1 MKSVFQWQAMSL
13 ADRWRFDPLG
23 EAALLATCA
32 ETDMDAANR
41 AALALADAITRAG
54 LPGVGAVVPA
64 IDSVLVS
71 FDPLRVARAGLEDAL
86 RALAGASQTAPGSP
100 PRVIV
105 IEARFGGEDG
115 PDLAEVADAL
125 GVAQSAVIAE
135 LCARPYR
142 VLMIGFAPGYPYIGP
157 LPERLSVPRRATPR
171 AAVPAGSVAIA
182 AGMAGIYPARLPGGW
197 HLIGRTTAKLFDPAR
212 AEPSLL
218 RAGDLVQFKPI

>member
-41 AALALADAITRAG
+41 AALALADAIIRAG

-71 FDPLRVARAGLEDAL
+71 FDPLRVARAEIEDAL
-86 RALAGASQTAPGSP
+86 RALATIPPGAESLG
-100 PRVIV
+100 RVIV
-105 IEARFGGEDG
+105 IETRFGGEDG
-115 PDLAEVADAL
+115 PDLAELAAAQGCAPDAIL
-125 GVAQSAVIAE
+125 AA

-157 LPERLSVPRRATPR
+157 LPALLTVPRRATPR

-197 HLIGRTTAKLFDPAR
+197 HLIGRTTANLFDPAR

-218 RAGDLVQFKPI
+218 QAGDLVQFMPL

>member
-41 AALALADAITRAG
+41 AALALADAIIRAG

-71 FDPLRVARAGLEDAL
+71 FDPLRVARAEIEDAL
-86 RALAGASQTAPGSP
+86 RALATIPPGAESLG
-100 PRVIV
+100 RVIV

-115 PDLAEVADAL
+115 PDLAELATGQGCDSDAIIT
-125 GVAQSAVIAE
+125 A

-218 RAGDLVQFKPI
+218 RAGDLVQFMPL

>member
-41 AALALADAITRAG
+41 AALALADAIIRAG

-71 FDPLRVARAGLEDAL
+71 FDPLRVTRAEIEDAL
-86 RALAGASQTAPGSP
+86 RALATIP
-100 PRVIV
+100 PQAESLGRVIV

-115 PDLAEVADAL
+115 PDLAELAAAQGCDSDAIIT
-125 GVAQSAVIAE
+125 A

-157 LPERLSVPRRATPR
+157 LPARLSVPRRATPR

-197 HLIGRTTAKLFDPAR
+197 HLIGRTPAKLFDPAR

-218 RAGDLVQFKPI
+218 RAGDLVQFMPI

>member
-1 MKSVFQWQAMSL
+1 MQTTH
-13 ADRWRFDPLG
+13 RWRFDPLG

-41 AALALADAITRAG
+41 AALALAEAITRAR

-71 FDPLRVARAGLEDAL
+71 FDPLHISRAELEGVLRTLTAIPPAAESAGRVV
-86 RALAGASQTAPGSP
+86 
-100 PRVIV
+100 VIA
-105 IEARFGGEDG
+105 ARFGGEDG
-115 PDLAEVADAL
+115 PDLAELAAGQSCDSDAIIT
-125 GVAQSAVIAE
+125 A

-157 LPERLSVPRRATPR
+157 LPSLLNVPRRATPR

-218 RAGDLVQFKPI
+218 RAGDLAQFKPI

>member
-41 AALALADAITRAG
+41 AALALADAIIRAG

-71 FDPLRVARAGLEDAL
+71 FDPLRVTRAEIEDAL
-86 RALAGASQTAPGSP
+86 RALATIPPGAESLG
-100 PRVIV
+100 RVIV
-105 IEARFGGEDG
+105 IETRFGGEDG
-115 PDLAEVADAL
+115 PDLAELATGQGCDSDAIIT
-125 GVAQSAVIAE
+125 A

-157 LPERLSVPRRATPR
+157 LPALLTVPRRATPR

-197 HLIGRTTAKLFDPAR
+197 HLIGRTPAKLFDPAR

>member
-71 FDPLRVARAGLEDAL
+71 FDPLRVARAEIEDAL
-86 RALAGASQTAPGSP
+86 RALATIPPGAESLG
-100 PRVIV
+100 RVIV
-105 IEARFGGEDG
+105 IETRFGGEDG
-115 PDLAEVADAL
+115 PDLAELATGQGCDSDAIIT
-125 GVAQSAVIAE
+125 A

-157 LPERLSVPRRATPR
+157 LPALLTVPRRATPR

-197 HLIGRTTAKLFDPAR
+197 HLIGRTPAKLFDPAR

>member
-1 MKSVFQWQAMSL
+1 MQTT
-13 ADRWRFDPLG
+13 DRWRFDPLG

-32 ETDMDAANR
+32 ETDMEAANR
-41 AALALADAITRAG
+41 AALALAEAITRAA

-64 IDSVLVS
+64 IDSVLLS
-71 FDPLRVARAGLEDAL
+71 FDPFHISRAEIEGVLRTL
-86 RALAGASQTAPGSP
+86 TAIP
-100 PRVIV
+100 PPAESAERVVV

-115 PDLAEVADAL
+115 PDLAEVAGTL
-125 GVAQSAVIAE
+125 GVAQGALISA

-157 LPERLSVPRRATPR
+157 LPALLNVPRRATPR

-197 HLIGRTTAKLFDPAR
+197 HLIGRTTAKLFDPTR
-212 AEPSLL
+212 AEPALL
-218 RAGDLVQFKPI
+218 RAGDRVEFKAI

>member
-1 MKSVFQWQAMSL
+1 MQTTQ
-13 ADRWRFDPLG
+13 RWRFDPLG

-32 ETDMDAANR
+32 EADMDAANR
-41 AALALADAITRAG
+41 TALALADAITRAG

-71 FDPLRVARAGLEDAL
+71 FDPLRVTRADLEDAL
-86 RALAGASQTAPGSP
+86 RALATIP
-100 PRVIV
+100 PQAESLGRVVV
-105 IEARFGGEDG
+105 IETRFGREDG
-115 PDLAEVADAL
+115 PDLAELAAAQGCAPDAIIN
-125 GVAQSAVIAE
+125 A

-157 LPERLSVPRRATPR
+157 LPALLNVPRRATPR

-197 HLIGRTTAKLFDPAR
+197 HLIGRTTTKLFDPAR
-212 AEPSLL
+212 PEPSLL
-218 RAGDLVQFKPI
+218 RAGDLAQFTPI

>member
-1 MKSVFQWQAMSL
+1 MSL

-41 AALALADAITRAG
+41 AALALADAIIRAG

-71 FDPLRVARAGLEDAL
+71 FDPLRVTRAEIEDAL
-86 RALAGASQTAPGSP
+86 RALATIPPGAESLG
-100 PRVIV
+100 RVIV

-115 PDLAEVADAL
+115 PDLAELAAAQGCDSDAIIT
-125 GVAQSAVIAE
+125 A

-157 LPERLSVPRRATPR
+157 LPERLTVPRRATPR

-197 HLIGRTTAKLFDPAR
+197 HLIGRTTTKLFDPAR

-218 RAGDLVQFKPI
+218 RAGDLVQFMPL

>member
-41 AALALADAITRAG
+41 AALALADAIIRAG
-54 LPGVGAVVPA
+54 LPGISAVVPA

-71 FDPLRVARAGLEDAL
+71 FDPLRVARAEIEDAL
-86 RALAGASQTAPGSP
+86 RALAGESQTQPDSP
-100 PRVIV
+100 PHVIV

-115 PDLAEVADAL
+115 PDLAELATAQGCVWDAIIT
-125 GVAQSAVIAE
+125 A
-135 LCARPYR
+135 LCASTYR

-171 AAVPAGSVAIA
+171 GGGPGWLGGDRGRDGRDLPRPPAG
-182 AGMAGIYPARLPGGW
+182 RL
-197 HLIGRTTAKLFDPAR
+197 ASDR
-212 AEPSLL
+212 AHNGQTL
-218 RAGDLVQFKPI
+218 

>member
-41 AALALADAITRAG
+41 AALALADAIIRAG

-71 FDPLRVARAGLEDAL
+71 FDPLRVTRAEIEDAL
-86 RALAGASQTAPGSP
+86 RALATIPPGAESLG
-100 PRVIV
+100 RVIV

-115 PDLAEVADAL
+115 PDLAELAAAQGCDSDAIIT
-125 GVAQSAVIAE
+125 A

-157 LPERLSVPRRATPR
+157 LPARLSVPRRATPR

-182 AGMAGIYPARLPGGW
+182 AGMAGISPARLPGGW

-218 RAGDLVQFKPI
+218 RAGDLVQFMPI

>member
-23 EAALLATCA
+23 EAAVLATCA

-71 FDPLRVARAGLEDAL
+71 FDPLRVARAEIEDAL
-86 RALAGASQTAPGSP
+86 RALATIPPGAESLG
-100 PRVIV
+100 RVIV
-105 IEARFGGEDG
+105 IETRFGGEDG
-115 PDLAEVADAL
+115 PDLAELATGQGCDPDAIIT
-125 GVAQSAVIAE
+125 A
-135 LCARPYR
+135 LCAQPYR

-182 AGMAGIYPARLPGGW
+182 AGMAGVYPARLPGGW

-218 RAGDLVQFKPI
+218 RAGDLVQFMPI

>member
-71 FDPLRVARAGLEDAL
+71 FDPLRVARAEIEDAL
-86 RALAGASQTAPGSP
+86 RALATIPPGAESLG
-100 PRVIV
+100 RVIV
-105 IEARFGGEDG
+105 IETRFGGEDG
-115 PDLAEVADAL
+115 PDLAELATGQGCDSDAIIT
-125 GVAQSAVIAE
+125 A

-157 LPERLSVPRRATPR
+157 LPERLTVPRRATPR

-218 RAGDLVQFKPI
+218 QAGDLAQFKPI